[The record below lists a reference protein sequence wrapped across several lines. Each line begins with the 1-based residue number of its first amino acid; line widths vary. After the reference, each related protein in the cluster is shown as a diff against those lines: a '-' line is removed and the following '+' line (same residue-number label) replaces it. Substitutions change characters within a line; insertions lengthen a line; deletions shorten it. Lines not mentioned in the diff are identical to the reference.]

1 MLNDCYLEN
10 ELEYKS
16 LVFNAATINNETNIG
31 PDTIPLGSANSNLR
45 ILGWLLPQ
53 GDTEEYSLTFNVPND
68 AFVRNRRVRVFVH
81 LLTDNSNTPTGD
93 RFAIRLTTLFTRPN
107 RVVNISN
114 ITPLY
119 SNNIPIQNSPGNYQ
133 YNHYVLEFDLNNNI
147 RPGDFAFLSI
157 SRLTI
162 PSSIDYVGALF
173 LTSVEFRYTSK

>member
-1 MLNDCYLEN
+1 MLNNYCLED
-10 ELEYKS
+10 ELEYES
-16 LVFNAATINNETNIG
+16 LVFNAGTMNDAEETE
-31 PDTIPLGSANSNLR
+31 PDTVPLGSADSSLR

-68 AFVRNRRVRVFVH
+68 IFIRNRRVRVFVH

-93 RFAIRLTTLFTRPN
+93 RFAIRPTTLFTRPN
-107 RVVNISN
+107 RGVNISN

-157 SRLTI
+157 SEK
-162 PSSIDYVGALF
+162 
-173 LTSVEFRYTSK
+173 TSL